1 MGTVASFITGVGR
14 RRLRV
19 ALEAVR
25 IRQMRLGVICGFVVF
40 VLLASASFSSPGVTT
55 NAKAAQ
61 VDFHMGFLE
70 AVDYLN
76 PFRGLND
83 PSYELYGLIYDYLF
97 SLDQDGHPIPNIA
110 TDASCDLTCRN
121 WTYTIRQGVKWS
133 DGTDLTADDVAFTV
147 NYNIQDR
154 KSTRLNSSHANIS
167 YAVFCLKKKTNN
179 KTIP

>member
-1 MGTVASFITGVGR
+1 MGTVASFITGGAEAAP
-14 RRLRV
+14 RRL
-19 ALEAVR
+19 AAVR
-25 IRQMRLGVICGFVVF
+25 IRQMRLGATCGLVVF
-40 VLLASASFSSPGVTT
+40 VLLASASFSAPGVTT

-61 VDFHMGFLE
+61 VDFHMGFPE

-83 PSYELYGLIYDYLF
+83 PSYELYGFIYDYLF

-133 DGTDLTADDVAFTV
+133 DGTDLTAD
-147 NYNIQDR
+147 
-154 KSTRLNSSHANIS
+154 
-167 YAVFCLKKKTNN
+167 
-179 KTIP
+179 